1 MECYIWDICMEYR
14 VSHLYMVFLT
24 FYVEYTWAMYGICI
38 DIYIYMWNMYEM
50 LYGIN
55 GVSHFYGI
63 HMEYVWNMCVCTY
76 IRNM

>member
-38 DIYIYMWNMYEM
+38 EIYIYIYI
-50 LYGIN
+50 YIY
-55 GVSHFYGI
+55 V
-63 HMEYVWNMCVCTY
+63 EYV
-76 IRNM
+76 